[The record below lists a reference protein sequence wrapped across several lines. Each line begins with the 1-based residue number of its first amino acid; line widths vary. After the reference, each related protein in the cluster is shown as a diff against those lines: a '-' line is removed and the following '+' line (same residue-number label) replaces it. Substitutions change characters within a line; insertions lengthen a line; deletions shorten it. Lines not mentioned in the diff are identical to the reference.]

1 MNKLHHQQN
10 FNFLLTSIL
19 LVSLILYYG
28 KFLLLP
34 LLLAIFIFVIIK
46 SLSEKLVNFFEKK
59 FNLHL
64 NTSFSLVLVLIFFL
78 AIIYFFWKILEQ
90 NLTNVVQKADY
101 YQNNLIKISNFF
113 SDFEVNT
120 LVEVNNFFE
129 SVNFL
134 NIFSKIIN
142 YLTEL
147 TGNFSLIIIYVIFFI
162 IEEKFLI
169 QKINFLFKK
178 NRTIKILKKINVDI
192 FRYFQIKTLTSMLIG
207 LVTYIVLFSINI
219 DLAPTFGM
227 LAFFLNFIPFIG
239 SLLSVVIP
247 SLFSFIQFLD
257 LFNTISI
264 FIILSIFQILIGNF
278 LETKLMG
285 KTLNISPIVMI
296 IFLSVMGHIWGVAGM
311 FLSVPMLVFMLIVF
325 SNFQSTK
332 NLSIIISEKV
342 D

>member
-142 YLTEL
+142 YLTEF